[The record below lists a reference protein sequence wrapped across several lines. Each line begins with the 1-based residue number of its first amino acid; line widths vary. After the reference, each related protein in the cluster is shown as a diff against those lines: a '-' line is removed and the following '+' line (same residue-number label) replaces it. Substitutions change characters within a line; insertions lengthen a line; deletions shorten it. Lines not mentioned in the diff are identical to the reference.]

1 MKDTLTS
8 VILSIKPIYA
18 QAIMSGTK
26 KVEFRK
32 KIFKR
37 PVDKIFVYSSSPEK
51 KIVGFFTIKEIV
63 ENNPKKLWQEFNE
76 VGGIDKID
84 FFNYYQDS
92 ETGFSIKINGVQKFE
107 NGIDPTDIFDNFCAP
122 QSFFYLEKITVLNME
137 NKQLPTT
144 CLIHAV
150 VE

>member
-1 MKDTLTS
+1 MRDTLTS

-51 KIVGFFTIKEIV
+51 KIIGFFRIDEIV
-63 ENNPKKLWQEFNE
+63 EKSPVKLWEEFSE
-76 VGGIDKID
+76 VGGIEKKA
-84 FFNYYQDS
+84 FFDYYQDS
-92 ETGFSIKINGVQKFE
+92 ETGFSIKISEVEKFE
-107 NGIDPTDIFDNFCAP
+107 HGINPTDFFENFCAP
-122 QSFFYLEKITVLNME
+122 QSFIYLEEKTALNME
-137 NKQLPTT
+137 EKNNCQHVL
-144 CLIHAV
+144 
-150 VE
+150 

>member
-51 KIVGFFTIKEIV
+51 KIIGFFTIKEIV
-63 ENNPKKLWQEFNE
+63 ENSPEKLWEEFNK
-76 VGGIDKID
+76 VGGIEKAD

-92 ETGFSIKINGVQKFE
+92 KTGFSIKISEVEKFGD
-107 NGIDPTDIFDNFCAP
+107 GIDPADFFENFCAP
-122 QSFFYLEKITVLNME
+122 QSFIYLEEKTAMNME
-137 NKQLPTT
+137 EKTAGNNVYST
-144 CLIHAV
+144 
-150 VE
+150 

>member
-18 QAIMSGTK
+18 QAIMSGEK

-51 KIVGFFTIKEIV
+51 KIIGFFTIKEIV
-63 ENNPKKLWQEFNE
+63 EDTPKNLWKEFNE
-76 VGGIDKID
+76 VGGINKDD
-84 FFNYYQDS
+84 FFNYYQEA
-92 ETGFSIKINGVQKFE
+92 ETGFSIKISQVEKFKI
-107 NGIDPTDIFDNFCAP
+107 GIDPADFFENFYAP
-122 QSFFYLEKITVLNME
+122 QSYIYLEEEKAQNIKQQTISKPITF
-137 NKQLPTT
+137 
-144 CLIHAV
+144 
-150 VE
+150 

>member
-51 KIVGFFTIKEIV
+51 KILGFFTIKEIIKNSP
-63 ENNPKKLWQEFNE
+63 ENLWKEFNKI
-76 VGGIDKID
+76 GGIEKNA
-84 FFNYYQDS
+84 FFNYYQGSD
-92 ETGFSIKINGVQKFE
+92 TGFSIKISEVEKYD

-122 QSFFYLEKITVLNME
+122 QSFIYLEKKTVMNLEKKM
-137 NKQLPTT
+137 L
-144 CLIHAV
+144 
-150 VE
+150 

>member
-18 QAIMSGTK
+18 HAIMSGTK

-51 KIVGFFTIKEIV
+51 KIIGFFTIKEII
-63 ENNPKKLWQEFNE
+63 ENSPEKLWSEFNT
-76 VGGIDKID
+76 VGGIEKED
-84 FFNYYQDS
+84 FFNYYRGS
-92 ETGFSIKINGVQKFE
+92 ETGFSIKVSKVEKFE
-107 NGIDPTDIFDNFCAP
+107 DGIDPADFFENFYAP
-122 QSFFYLEKITVLNME
+122 QSYIYLEEKTAMYMEGKSAGNKIS
-137 NKQLPTT
+137 
-144 CLIHAV
+144 CS
-150 VE
+150 

>member
-8 VILSIKPIYA
+8 VILSIKPVYA

-37 PVDKIFVYSSSPEK
+37 PVNKIFVYSSSPEK
-51 KIVGFFTIKEIV
+51 KIIGFFTIKEIV
-63 ENNPKKLWQEFNE
+63 ENNPKNLWQEFNK
-76 VGGIDKID
+76 VGGIKKND
-84 FFNYYQDS
+84 FFNYYQNS

-107 NGIDPTDIFDNFCAP
+107 NGIDPSDFFDNFCPP
-122 QSFFYLEKITVLNME
+122 QSYIYLEEKIALNME
-137 NKQLPTT
+137 KNKL
-144 CLIHAV
+144 L
-150 VE
+150 

>member
-51 KIVGFFTIKEIV
+51 KIIGFFTIKEII
-63 ENNPKKLWQEFNE
+63 ENSPEKLWNEFNQ
-76 VGGIDKID
+76 VGGIEKKD
-84 FFNYYQDS
+84 FFNYYQGS
-92 ETGFSIKINGVQKFE
+92 ETGFSIKISEVEKFE
-107 NGIDPTDIFDNFCAP
+107 NGIDPADFFENFCAP
-122 QSFFYLEKITVLNME
+122 QSFIYLEERTALNME
-137 NKQLPTT
+137 EKTATNT
-144 CLIHAV
+144 V
-150 VE
+150 YN

>member
-1 MKDTLTS
+1 MRDTSTS

-37 PVDKIFVYSSSPEK
+37 LVDKIFVYSSSPEK
-51 KIVGFFTIKEIV
+51 KIIGFFTIKEIV
-63 ENNPKKLWQEFNE
+63 ENSPEKLWEEFNE
-76 VGGIDKID
+76 VGGIERHD

-92 ETGFSIKINGVQKFE
+92 KTGFSIKISEVERFKNA
-107 NGIDPTDIFDNFCAP
+107 IDPTDFFENFFAP
-122 QSFFYLEKITVLNME
+122 QSFIYLEEKTAQNME
-137 NKQLPTT
+137 KTT
-144 CLIHAV
+144 Y
-150 VE
+150 

>member
-18 QAIMSGTK
+18 RAIMSGTK

-37 PVDKIFVYSSSPEK
+37 PVDKIFVYSSAPEK
-51 KIVGFFTIKEIV
+51 KIIGFFTIKEII
-63 ENNPKKLWQEFNE
+63 ENTPTKLWREFGD
-76 VGGIDKID
+76 VGGIEKND

-92 ETGFSIKINGVQKFE
+92 KTGFSIKISKVEKFE
-107 NGIDPTDIFDNFCAP
+107 KGIDPTEYFENFYPP
-122 QSFFYLEKITVLNME
+122 QSFFYLEQKTVLDIEEKTMAN
-137 NKQLPTT
+137 
-144 CLIHAV
+144 CL
-150 VE
+150 

>member
-37 PVDKIFVYSSSPEK
+37 QVDKIFVYSSSPEK
-51 KIVGFFTIKEIV
+51 KILGFFTIKEIV
-63 ENNPKKLWQEFNE
+63 ENSPENLWNEFNE
-76 VGGIDKID
+76 VGGIEKKD

-92 ETGFSIKINGVQKFE
+92 ETGFSIKISEVEKFE
-107 NGIDPTDIFDNFCAP
+107 NGIDPADFFENFCAP
-122 QSFFYLEKITVLNME
+122 QSFIYLEEKTALNME
-137 NKQLPTT
+137 EKTATNT
-144 CLIHAV
+144 V
-150 VE
+150 YN

>member
-51 KIVGFFTIKEIV
+51 KILGFFTVKEIIKNSP
-63 ENNPKKLWQEFNE
+63 ENLWKEFNKI
-76 VGGIDKID
+76 GGIEKNA
-84 FFNYYQDS
+84 FFNYYQGSD
-92 ETGFSIKINGVQKFE
+92 TGFSIKISEVEKYD

-122 QSFFYLEKITVLNME
+122 QSFIYLEKKTVMNLE
-137 NKQLPTT
+137 KKL
-144 CLIHAV
+144 L
-150 VE
+150 

>member
-1 MKDTLTS
+1 MKDTSTS

-51 KIVGFFTIKEIV
+51 KIIGFFTIKEIV
-63 ENNPKKLWQEFNE
+63 QNNPKKLWREFSD

-84 FFNYYQDS
+84 FFNYYQNS
-92 ETGFSIKINGVQKFE
+92 ETGFSIKIYGVQKFK
-107 NGIDPTDIFDNFCAP
+107 NGIDPSDIFENFCAP
-122 QSFFYLEKITVLNME
+122 QSYIYLEEKTALNME
-137 NKQLPTT
+137 KKQPPTT
-144 CLIHAV
+144 CIINC
-150 VE
+150 

>member
-51 KIVGFFTIKEIV
+51 KIIGFFTINEIV
-63 ENNPKKLWQEFNE
+63 ENSPEKLWNEFNE
-76 VGGIDKID
+76 VGGIEKHD
-84 FFNYYQDS
+84 FFNYYQGS
-92 ETGFSIKINGVQKFE
+92 ETGFSIKISEVEKFE
-107 NGIDPTDIFDNFCAP
+107 NGIDPADFFENFCAP
-122 QSFFYLEKITVLNME
+122 QSFIYLEEKTALNME
-137 NKQLPTT
+137 EKTATNKELS
-144 CLIHAV
+144 
-150 VE
+150 